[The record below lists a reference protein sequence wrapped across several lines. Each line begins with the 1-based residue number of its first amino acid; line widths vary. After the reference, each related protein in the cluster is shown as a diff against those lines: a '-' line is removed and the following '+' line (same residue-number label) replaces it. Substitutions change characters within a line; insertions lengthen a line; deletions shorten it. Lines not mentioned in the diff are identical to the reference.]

1 MSNNVEKIH
10 PEVGENRRP
19 SDVFLALFR
28 WYTIAAD
35 ADSETFRVLADTW
48 AQIRALEAEALRE
61 KVLPIAEAMSKVQV
75 VAAPTGADLT
85 SSVGCADT
93 FSSRGR
99 QDAEEAPVS
108 DPDLQRNGKTKE
120 DNAEIGNRSFAT
132 RKRNVLARI
141 EELRSAGVTYAQ
153 IADAGPGLTLNSVL
167 DAVNRKPLPLVSWTA
182 LEKAVKALA
191 KQRPLPAAPMKG
203 D

>member
-1 MSNNVEKIH
+1 MATRAAVIKGLGDIWPAVPVTASKSTPEDAEKVHADDAEKVHVEGVEKVH
-10 PEVGENRRP
+10 
-19 SDVFLALFR
+19 A
-28 WYTIAAD
+28 
-35 ADSETFRVLADTW
+35 ETPDDG
-48 AQIRALEAEALRE
+48 
-61 KVLPIAEAMSKVQV
+61 VQSG
-75 VAAPTGADLT
+75 PP
-85 SSVGCADT
+85 
-93 FSSRGR
+93 
-99 QDAEEAPVS
+99 EAPAW
-108 DPDLQRNGKTKE
+108 DPS
-120 DNAEIGNRSFAT
+120 EIGKQSFAT

-141 EELRSAGVTYAQ
+141 EDLRSAGVTYAQ